1 MNELLNPIFKDIS
14 EQFTLEFKGITF
26 YPITLDELNHA
37 RKELVNRLLSD
48 LTESEKQFIISVKS
62 KKPEWDLIEV
72 EHIKD
77 LPAVKWK
84 LLNLEKM
91 DKKSHEKALSKL
103 IKIFE

>member
-1 MNELLNPIFKDIS
+1 M
-14 EQFTLEFKGITF
+14 TF
-26 YPITLDELNHA
+26 NPITLDELNHA
-37 RKELVNRLLSD
+37 REELVSQLLSG

-62 KKPEWDLIEV
+62 KNPQWDLIDV

-91 DKKSHEKALSKL
+91 DKNSHKEALTKL

>member
-1 MNELLNPIFKDIS
+1 MT
-14 EQFTLEFKGITF
+14 Q
-26 YPITLDELNHA
+26 
-37 RKELVNRLLSD
+37 LLSG
-48 LTESEKQFIISVKS
+48 LTEKEKEFLFSVKS
-62 KKPEWDLIEV
+62 MKPRWDLIDV

-91 DKKSHEKALSKL
+91 DTKSHKEALTKL